1 MEQTFN
7 GKPGDLIEINRELY
21 QHWAVYIGENEVVHF
36 TTEGGQSSGP
46 LELLSSRAEVK
57 REKLTDVV
65 GHDRFK
71 VNNLLDE
78 EYDAR
83 DPSIIVKEACE
94 MVGRVLQ
101 YSVVSYNSEHFATDL
116 RYGKAESR
124 QVQIAAL
131 ITGVVAVGVL
141 AALGAEQK
149 RGRGRLEEEKKKTS
163 STLALMRQ
171 KHEKKELSIV

>member
-1 MEQTFN
+1 MARTFN
-7 GKPGDLIEINRELY
+7 GKPGDLIQIFRGSY
-21 QHWAVYIGENEVVHF
+21 QHWAVYIGGQMVVHLVP
-36 TTEGGQSSGP
+36 EGGQSSGP

-65 GHDRFK
+65 GHHHFK
-71 VNNLLDE
+71 VNNLKDE

-94 MVGRVLQ
+94 MVGRVLS
-101 YSVVSYNSEHFATDL
+101 YSVVSYNCEHFAADL

-124 QVQIAAL
+124 QVQTAGL

-141 AALGAEQK
+141 AALGAALFSSLSSKEEQK
-149 RGRGRLEEEKKKTS
+149 EEEEDYRKRRR
-163 STLALMRQ
+163 RQ
-171 KHEKKELSIV
+171 HQHWH